1 MATGY
6 QNMSTNP
13 GSQISSINTYRIT
26 KGYYPA
32 VSPTSMTNKN
42 ANLTPNVT
50 PNNSTPSPA
59 KSAHLDSSTVSS
71 ADSGND
77 NSKKTAMYESYY
89 VDLNQQQSI
98 ENVHQQNLKIKTK
111 SIEST
116 LLPLVNQVRTYL

>member
-26 KGYYPA
+26 KGYYPT
-32 VSPTSMTNKN
+32 VSPTSMTNTN
-42 ANLTPNVT
+42 ANLTPVT

-59 KSAHLDSSTVSS
+59 KSANLDSSTVSS
-71 ADSGND
+71 AESGND
-77 NSKKTAMYESYY
+77 NSKNTTAMSESNY

-98 ENVHQQNLKIKTK
+98 EYVHQQNLRIKTK

-116 LLPLVNQVRTYL
+116 LLPLVNQVRIYL